1 MCLTMQVTET
11 LSEGLKRSYAVT
23 VPAAEIESRT
33 KSKLAEIGKN
43 LRLPGFRPG
52 KVPPNLVRQRYGNSV
67 MAEVMQDALDNVAE
81 RVVED
86 ARLRP
91 AGQPRIS
98 LAKQPQFGAAAE
110 DLEIKVDI
118 EVLPDITLPDL
129 TDIALTRLKA
139 VPADEVVARALES
152 IARQNRDLEPVTEE
166 RGAET
171 GDILT
176 IDYAGSIDGVRF
188 EGGTAEN
195 AQLELGASSFIP
207 GFAEPLEGMKV
218 GETRTIDVTFP
229 ADYQAAELAGRAA
242 QFEITAKALSKPVEA
257 AQDDT
262 LATKIG
268 FESFAKLEEAVRAQ
282 MQAEFDQLSRLRLK
296 RELLDILAER
306 AQFESPPSMLDIE
319 FSAIWQRVQAD
330 RAQGQQDEDD
340 VGKDEE
346 TLKAEYRA
354 IADRRV
360 RLGLL
365 LSEIGRV
372 NDVQVTPA
380 ELSAALRQE
389 ASRYPGQEAQVVDF
403 FRKNQ
408 GAIEQL
414 RGPIFE
420 DKVVDH
426 ILRVARVEEKLVA
439 PEDLTMPDAV
449 LPAVAAAAIPLADSE
464 DAQAASETEAPAIGG
479 MQDDAAP
486 AHEEAADA
494 SGEAA

>member
-1 MCLTMQVTET
+1 
-11 LSEGLKRSYAVT
+11 
-23 VPAAEIESRT
+23 
-33 KSKLAEIGKN
+33 
-43 LRLPGFRPG
+43 
-52 KVPPNLVRQRYGNSV
+52 
-67 MAEVMQDALDNVAE
+67 
-81 RVVED
+81 
-86 ARLRP
+86 
-91 AGQPRIS
+91 
-98 LAKQPQFGAAAE
+98 
-110 DLEIKVDI
+110 
-118 EVLPDITLPDL
+118 
-129 TDIALTRLKA
+129 
-139 VPADEVVARALES
+139 
-152 IARQNRDLEPVTEE
+152 
-166 RGAET
+166 
-171 GDILT
+171 
-176 IDYAGSIDGVRF
+176 VRF

-464 DAQAASETEAPAIGG
+464 DAQAASETEAAATGG